1 MSLFVSESIDNYTL
15 LEEGR
20 QRAWVLAREAECL
33 GPALFRGEG
42 ATPLGT
48 GGRGEVSRVVL
59 SDGEAILRAYRRGG
73 LVAKVL
79 RDRFLFHNRMLAEFR
94 VTLGLHQDG
103 AAVPEPL
110 GVVWECRAGAYRGA
124 IATRRLPGE
133 TLLDHLRQGGDPEV
147 LRLTGQRI
155 RELHD
160 LGLWHAD
167 LQVKNVLT
175 DGRAVWIIDFDNARR
190 GRPVSTLGRCR
201 NLLRFRR
208 SLEKHGLSLDNFDS
222 ILQGYGDLGISPWLS
237 ALYRIRGTVSDFV
250 QK

>member
-1 MSLFVSESIDNYTL
+1 MENYSL
-15 LEEGR
+15 LEAGR
-20 QRAWVLAREAECL
+20 QRAWVLSGEADLL

-42 ATPLGT
+42 TTPLGT
-48 GGRGEVSRVVL
+48 GGRGEVVKL
-59 SDGEAILRAYRRGG
+59 ALAGGECIIRAYRRGG
-73 LVAKVL
+73 LAALFL
-79 RDRFLFHNRMLAEFR
+79 RDQFLFHNRMLAEFR
-94 VTLGLHQDG
+94 LTLGLHQDG

-110 GVVWECRAGAYRGA
+110 GVVWESRARAYRGA

-133 TLLDHLRQGGDPEV
+133 TLLDHLKRGGDPEV
-147 LRLTGQRI
+147 LRLTGRRI

-160 LGLWHAD
+160 MGLWHAD

-175 DGRAVWIIDFDNARR
+175 DGREVWIIDFDNACR
-190 GRPVSTLGRCR
+190 GRSVSALGRCR

>member
-1 MSLFVSESIDNYTL
+1 MENYTL

-20 QRAWVLAREAECL
+20 QRAWVLSREADLL
-33 GPALFRGEG
+33 GPALLRGEG
-42 ATPLGT
+42 TTSLGT
-48 GGRGEVSRVVL
+48 GGRGEIARL
-59 SDGEAILRAYRRGG
+59 PLAEGECIIRAYRRGG
-73 LVAKVL
+73 LAALFL
-79 RDRFLFHNRMLAEFR
+79 RDQFLFHNRMLAEFR
-94 VTLGLHQDG
+94 LTLGLHQDG

-110 GVVWECRAGAYRGA
+110 GVVWESRVGRYRGA
-124 IATRRLPGE
+124 IATRRLPGQ
-133 TLLDHLRQGGDPEV
+133 TLLEHLRSTAAPEV
-147 LRLTGQRI
+147 LRLTGRRF

-167 LQVKNVLT
+167 LQVKNVIT
-175 DGRAVWIIDFDNARR
+175 DGRDVWVIDFDNARR
-190 GRPVSTLGRCR
+190 GRPVSALGRCR

-208 SLEKHGLSLDNFDS
+208 SLEKNGLSLDNFDQ